1 MKWQFF
7 VSNPEDHHE
16 IAGDNRLC
24 RVHGMASTG
33 RYWKSLKLQ
42 LDHSRSNPNNPDK
55 HKQPAPCPQHWPW
68 HEAKPICFRSRPF
81 DKTGQCQRGSVLKRM
96 VHNSPVDLWRHCV
109 LIHGPDTWCVLDHGW
124 WWGLN
129 DASLAVGSEYNPVIS
144 TCHKE
149 AGCGTYHY
157 TQVKGRMWYMY
168 WYANNCT

>member
-68 HEAKPICFRSRPF
+68 HEAKPICFRSLTVRQNWTVPERICA
-81 DKTGQCQRGSVLKRM
+81 QENGSQFSRWSMKALCAYSWSWYLICFGSWAMMGFEWCKSCCWIWIQPSHQHMPQGSR
-96 VHNSPVDLWRHCV
+96 LWYIP
-109 LIHGPDTWCVLDHGW
+109 LY
-124 WWGLN
+124 
-129 DASLAVGSEYNPVIS
+129 SS
-144 TCHKE
+144 
-149 AGCGTYHY
+149 
-157 TQVKGRMWYMY
+157 
-168 WYANNCT
+168 